1 MDFSH
6 PNAKWVNDLVDELE
20 DQETLTADGLDG
32 AIVGLWI
39 DSPSGPRVIYSQDK
53 CIDIFVERDGMSYEE
68 ASEYFDFNVSGAY
81 MGPRTPI
88 FISTPEED

>member
-20 DQETLTADGLDG
+20 DQETLTA
-32 AIVGLWI
+32 
-39 DSPSGPRVIYSQDK
+39 
-53 CIDIFVERDGMSYEE
+53 E
-68 ASEYFDFNVSGAY
+68 
-81 MGPRTPI
+81 